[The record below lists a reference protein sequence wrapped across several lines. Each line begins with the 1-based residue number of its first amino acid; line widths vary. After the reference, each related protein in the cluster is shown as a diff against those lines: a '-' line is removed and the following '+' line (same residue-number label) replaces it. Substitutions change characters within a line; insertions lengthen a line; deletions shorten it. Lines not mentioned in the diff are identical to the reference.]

1 MLFAKSSFTKIMESI
16 FVFGTPILNGPNEK
30 AESTTISI
38 IYPKYSSILEFFFNI
53 PWNFV

>member
-1 MLFAKSSFTKIMESI
+1 
-16 FVFGTPILNGPNEK
+16 LNGPNEK

>member
-53 PWNFV
+53 P